1 METRN
6 FSGEYALEA
15 LSLVTADGDSVAIED
30 IVVNFRMYESIYSK
44 FVSADISIVDGINL
58 LKNYKICG
66 QEYVRISIR
75 QKEND
80 GTESDTVNS
89 IDKVFRV
96 YKVVNN
102 VRVDDKMQSYVLKL
116 M

>member
-1 METRN
+1 
-6 FSGEYALEA
+6 
-15 LSLVTADGDSVAIED
+15 
-30 IVVNFRMYESIYSK
+30 MYESIYSK

-80 GTESDTVNS
+80 GTESDTKLN
-89 IDKVFRV
+89 R
-96 YKVVNN
+96 
-102 VRVDDKMQSYVLKL
+102 QSVQSLQSGQQC
-116 M
+116 